1 MHRIFKPTHSP
12 EDWRE
17 FLASPEKQWK
27 TGCSAKELAYAW
39 ESADG
44 WPPEVAALLESDP
57 DMADLEMVLAI
68 PEHKVPLPGPGNPS
82 QNDLFVLAGNGTG
95 PVTVMVEGKAAEAFG
110 RPLGRWRQGASN
122 GKRRRL
128 DHLRT
133 ILGLPDEL
141 PDSVR
146 YQLLHRTASA
156 LIEARRFHARAA
168 IMLVHSFSPTH
179 QWFNDF
185 AAFLDLFGV
194 NAKPGQLHRVS
205 TDTCVPLYAGWA
217 TGRPGAP

>member
-1 MHRIFKPTHSP
+1 MKRIYRPTGSP

-27 TGCSAKELAYAW
+27 NGCSAKELAYAW

-57 DMADLEMVLAI
+57 DFAGLEMTLAI

-82 QNDLFVLAGNGTG
+82 QNDLFVLAGNAAG
-95 PVTVMVEGKAAEAFG
+95 PVAVMVEGKAAEPFG
-110 RPLGRWRQGASN
+110 QPLGRWRQGASD

-128 DHLRT
+128 AHLQD
-133 ILGLPDEL
+133 ILGLSNKL

-156 LIEARRFHARAA
+156 LIEARRFRAKA
-168 IMLVHSFSPTH
+168 AVMLVHSFSPTH

-205 TDTCVPLYAGWA
+205 GETDVPLYAGWA
-217 TGRPGAP
+217 TGRPAAP